1 MTVIAI
7 AHQPDA
13 SPRIRYGVDLL
24 TRALLAEGLEVR
36 VVEPPETAADRFDG
50 PAILVGSRS
59 GSALIAELERAEV
72 LLYTT
77 PEPGEDGFYLS
88 SLPGG
93 LTVVTGGNDTGVLYG
108 CQELARQ
115 IRRDGRLPRDLDH
128 GETPDL
134 VLRGPAIGLQKTTI
148 EPPRQT
154 YEYPI
159 TPDRF
164 PWFYDREHW
173 LTLLDTLLE
182 QRANVI
188 YLWSGHPFSSFV
200 RLADYPE
207 AQEVTDAELEQNRE
221 LLHWLTGEADRRGI
235 WVVLKFYNIHI
246 PLPFAEHH
254 GIPLRQ
260 PKPTPLV
267 AGYTRAA
274 IAAFVAEYTAVGLYV
289 CLGEVLQGDIHGADW
304 FVDVILAGVSDAVEA
319 AGLAEPPPVIVRNH
333 AVDLRPVLEKA
344 LPRYPRL
351 FTEAKYN
358 GESLTTRSP
367 RGKWQATHR
376 FLASQGSV
384 HIVNVHILANLEP
397 FRYGAVSFV
406 QRCVQAIK
414 HRLGAGGLHLYPLF
428 YWEWPDSP
436 DRAEPRLRQ
445 IERDW
450 IWYEAWHRYAWRA
463 DRPPESERAYWVSR
477 LGEQFGSVAAGEA
490 ALDAYEAM
498 GRIAPQLV
506 RRFGIT
512 EGNRQTLSLGMAMA
526 QLTNA
531 ARFRPWADL
540 WDSHAPAGERLDLYV
555 ARELAGEPHVGET
568 PLDVIGD
575 VRRLARD
582 ASAAVACGA
591 GAVTANAEEYARLR
605 TDVEALSLLARFYA
619 ERASAAIDIM
629 TYRERYHGT
638 DGGDVGLLKAALDK
652 VASSVDA
659 YRELAALTDRTYHYA
674 NSMQTPQRKIP
685 FPDGA
690 AYGHWRQCLPE
701 YEAELSN
708 LRRNVELLDRGELPA
723 ALRAADGRPEPY
735 RPAAFDLHTASAET
749 FTVRRGESVFADS
762 DGNIRQLAE
771 ELDGLRGI
779 RIPRRAGYTG
789 EVPLELTLPE
799 PATILVGYF
808 DDPEPVWLQV
818 PNLETDTHADAR
830 GGLEPVLRN
839 GIRVDF
845 LPPINVHASRYEA
858 GRHTLSLG
866 RGAYVVAGVV
876 AACQPLPP
884 RQVVHAETTADTMDW
899 LYEDPEAAQPPR

>member
-1 MTVIAI
+1 MTDVRI
-7 AHQPDA
+7 AHHSDA
-13 SPRIRYGVDLL
+13 SARVRHGVDLL
-24 TRALLAEGLEVR
+24 AQALREQGLEVGSAD
-36 VVEPPETAADRFDG
+36 PPAGPGDRPEG
-50 PAILVGSRS
+50 PTVYVGSRS
-59 GSALIAELERAEV
+59 SSTLVAELEQAEV

-77 PEPGEDGFYLS
+77 PEPGADGFYLS

-115 IRRDGRLPRDLDH
+115 VRRAGGLPRDLDH

-134 VLRGPAIGLQKTTI
+134 ALRGPAIGLQKTTV

-173 LTLLDTLLE
+173 LSLLETLLE
-182 QRANVI
+182 QRANVV
-188 YLWSGHPFSSFV
+188 YLWSGHPFASFV
-200 RLADYPE
+200 RLDEYPE
-207 AQEVTDAELEQNRE
+207 AQEVTDEELALNRE
-221 LLHWLTGEADRRGI
+221 VLHWLTIEADRRGI

-246 PLPFAEHH
+246 PLPFAEYH

-267 AGYTRAA
+267 AAYTRAA
-274 IAAFVAEYTAVGLYV
+274 IAAFVAEYTAIGLYV
-289 CLGEVLQGDIHGADW
+289 CLGEALQADIYGADW
-304 FVDVILAGVSDAVEA
+304 FADVILAGVSDAVAA

-376 FLASQGSV
+376 FLASQGSA

-406 QRCVQAIK
+406 QRCAQAIK

-428 YWEWPDSP
+428 YWEWPYSP

-445 IERDW
+445 LDRDW
-450 IWYEAWHRYAWRA
+450 IWYEAWHRYAWQA
-463 DRPPESERAYWVSR
+463 DRPPEAERAYWVDR
-477 LGEQFGSVAAGEA
+477 LAARFGGARAGAA

-512 EGNRQTLSLGMAMA
+512 EGNRQTLSLGMLMA

-540 WDSHAPAGERLDLYV
+540 WDSHAPQGERLELYV
-555 ARELAGEPHVGET
+555 AREIAGEPHVGET
-568 PLDVIGD
+568 PLDVIAD
-575 VRRLARD
+575 VRRLAD
-582 ASAAVACGA
+582 EASAAIARGA
-591 GAVTANAEEYARLR
+591 DGVSANAPEYERLR
-605 TDVEALSLLARFYA
+605 TDVEALALLARFYA
-619 ERASAAIDIM
+619 ERVSAAVDIM
-629 TYRERYHGT
+629 TYRETGHG
-638 DGGDVGLLKAALDK
+638 DLGLLRAAVAK
-652 VASSVDA
+652 VSASVEA
-659 YRELAALTDRTYHYA
+659 YRELADLTDRTYHYA
-674 NSMQTPQRKIP
+674 NSMQTPQRKVP
-685 FPDGA
+685 FPDGS
-690 AYGHWRQCLPE
+690 AYRHWRQCLPE

-708 LRRNVELLDRGELPA
+708 LRRNVSLLERGELPP
-723 ALRAADGRPEPY
+723 ALRAVDGRPEPY
-735 RPAAFDLHTASAET
+735 QAAEFELHTPSAET
-749 FTVRRGESVFADS
+749 FTVRKGTSVFADS
-762 DGNIRQLAE
+762 DGNIRRLAE
-771 ELDGLRGI
+771 ELDGLRGV
-779 RIPRRAGYTG
+779 RIPRRAGYAG
-789 EVPLELTLPE
+789 EVALEISLPA

-808 DDPEPVWLQV
+808 NDPEPVWLQV
-818 PNLETDTHADAR
+818 PDLETDTHADAR

-839 GIRVDF
+839 AIGVDF
-845 LPPINVHASRYEA
+845 LPPVDIHAFRYEA
-858 GRHTLSLG
+858 GHHTLTLG
-866 RGAYVVAGVV
+866 RGAYVLAGVV
-876 AACQPLPP
+876 AANQLLPP
-884 RQVVHAETTADTMDW
+884 RVVVHAETTADTLDW
-899 LYEDPEAAQPPR
+899 LYEDPEE